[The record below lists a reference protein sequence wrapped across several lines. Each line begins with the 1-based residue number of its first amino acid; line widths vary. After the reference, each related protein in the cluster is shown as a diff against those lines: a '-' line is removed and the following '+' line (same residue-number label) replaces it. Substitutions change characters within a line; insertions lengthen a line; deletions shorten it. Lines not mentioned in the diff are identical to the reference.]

1 MENENIIILKVG
13 DAVRHVHDVQRGIV
27 CIGLVDMVDDER
39 GTARVIWASPA
50 QYSPKWMRWYQ
61 KHLLVRIS

>member
-1 MENENIIILKVG
+1 MKVG

-27 CIGLVDMVDDER
+27 CIGLIDMIDDER

-50 QYSPKWMRWYQ
+50 QYSPKWIEESVLYP
-61 KHLLVRIS
+61 H